1 MKKETMKTAVT
12 GDIYEVYRE
21 LCDVLN
27 LEPLTQRRVSGL
39 VNELDTIGI
48 LNTKVVS
55 LGRYGRTK
63 RVEISVPRS
72 LIKGVYAEDDWVS
85 RLIEYKPKCFTDK

>member
-1 MKKETMKTAVT
+1 MKRETTKTAVT

-21 LCDVLN
+21 LCNILN

-63 RVEISVPRS
+63 KIEISVPRS
-72 LIKGVYAEDDWVS
+72 LVRGVYSEDNWVGK
-85 RLIEYKPKCFTDK
+85 LIEYKPRCFADK